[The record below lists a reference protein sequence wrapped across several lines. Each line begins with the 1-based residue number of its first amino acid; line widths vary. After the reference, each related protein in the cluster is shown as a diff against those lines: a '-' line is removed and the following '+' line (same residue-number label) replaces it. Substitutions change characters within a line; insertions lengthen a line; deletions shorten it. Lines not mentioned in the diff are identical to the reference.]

1 MTVGGAFLRSLKSH
15 TALDVFRHLFF
26 VLLAATGLLLL
37 FFFGYLPWTTHH
49 GETIAV
55 PKITGMTLDKV
66 ADFLEDRSLRFVV
79 QDSTYDPDQPPL
91 TVLQQDPVPGAR
103 VKENRKVYLTVSM
116 RTAPLVPMPKLLD
129 LSLKTATITL
139 QNLGMQ
145 LGEVTTVPDLQQNA
159 VLKQRVSGRDVK
171 PGERVPKNSRIDL
184 VVGDGQGN
192 NEFTLDNVM
201 GQPFDEVKILLRGQ
215 GLQVGSVIY
224 QGGGGAGTVQR
235 QRPAA
240 GTQVRTGQLVD
251 LWVSGADP
259 GDGNAP
265 AEAPTEAPPEE

>member
-1 MTVGGAFLRSLKSH
+1 MKAH
-15 TALDVFRHLFF
+15 TALDVFKHLFF
-26 VLLAATGLLLL
+26 VLLTATALLLL

-55 PKITGMTLDKV
+55 PKVTGMTVGKV
-66 ADFLEDRSLRFVV
+66 GDFLEERSLRFVV

-91 TVLQQDPVPGAR
+91 TILQQDPAPGAR
-103 VKENRKVYLTVSM
+103 VKENRKIYLTVSM

-139 QNLGMQ
+139 QNLGMK
-145 LGEVTTVPDLQQNA
+145 LGEVSTVPDLQQNA
-159 VLKQRVSGRDVK
+159 VLKQLVNGQPVK
-171 PGERVPKNSRIDL
+171 PGARVPKNSRIDL

-192 NEFTLDNVM
+192 NEFTLDNVV
-201 GQPFDEVKILLRGQ
+201 GQPYDEVKILLQGQ
-215 GLQVGSVIY
+215 GLQIGSVIY
-224 QGGGGAGTVQR
+224 QGGGGTAGTVQR
-235 QRPAA
+235 QRPTA

-251 LWVSGADP
+251 LWVNGADP

-265 AEAPTEAPPEE
+265 ALPEAAPAEE